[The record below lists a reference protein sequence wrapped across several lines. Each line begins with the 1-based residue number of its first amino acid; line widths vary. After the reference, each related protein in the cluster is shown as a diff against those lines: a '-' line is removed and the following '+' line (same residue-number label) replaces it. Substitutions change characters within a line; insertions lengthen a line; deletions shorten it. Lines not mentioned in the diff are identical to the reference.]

1 MAHYDLGNDFYKLW
15 LDPSMSYSSAL
26 YRAVD
31 GGDLESAQRAKYRR
45 ILRRLKAEPAESV
58 LEIGCGWGG
67 FAELAVE
74 EGLKVT
80 GLTLSPAQLAWAQKR
95 VPDADLRLQDYRDTK
110 EQFDHIVSIEMFEAV
125 GERWWPTYFKTIAKS
140 LKPGG
145 RAVVQSITI
154 RDDLFGEYRKGT
166 DFIQQYVFP
175 GGMLPSPAVF
185 ERRAASADFQ
195 VIDRHAFGPDY
206 ARTLSHWARRFD
218 AAWPE
223 IETQGFDT
231 RFRRLWQFYLA
242 YCEGRL
248 PRRRHRRVSLP
259 ARKAERM
266 NVRPAPLHRR
276 HRPAA
281 AGRRRSGRPA
291 AGLAHPGPGRD
302 ALVRLP
308 PLPGQSLGARSGRW
322 QPDQPYAL
330 ELRYSRDIPSARLVQ
345 ASIEEMQRLGNADD
359 ARLARWQARA
369 GARLPRRAQRR
380 GDPRPAPAAARRRVL
395 PSGQAHRPHRGC
407 RVRPRLLRHLARS
420 AHPRAGA
427 ADARLLGAG

>member
-1 MAHYDLGNDFYKLW
+1 MNTMTLRQAEPLARDTRLVFQLLEKLQDGMLEIRLPDGSSRLFGNGEHGVTLNVSNEAMFSAVLAKGDIGLAEAYLDGHWDASDITGLLTLLARNRDVLKKAVYGSWRNLLAARVRHWLNGNSRAGSKRNIMAHYDLGNDFYKLW

-154 RDDLFGEYRKGT
+154 RDDLFAEYRKGT

-175 GGMLPSPAVF
+175 GGMLPSRSAF
-185 ERRAASADFQ
+185 RAAAAKQ
-195 VIDRHAFGPDY
+195 GLTVHGEYAFGEDY
-206 ARTLSHWARRFD
+206 ARTLAEWRVAFE
-218 AAWPE
+218 AKWPE
-223 IETQGFDT
+223 IAALGFDEN
-231 RFRRLWQFYLA
+231 FRRLWRMYLC
-242 YCEGRL
+242 YCEAGFL
-248 PRRRHRRVSLP
+248 AGNVDVVHFELSHR
-259 ARKAERM
+259 
-266 NVRPAPLHRR
+266 
-276 HRPAA
+276 
-281 AGRRRSGRPA
+281 
-291 AGLAHPGPGRD
+291 
-302 ALVRLP
+302 
-308 PLPGQSLGARSGRW
+308 
-322 QPDQPYAL
+322 
-330 ELRYSRDIPSARLVQ
+330 
-345 ASIEEMQRLGNADD
+345 
-359 ARLARWQARA
+359 
-369 GARLPRRAQRR
+369 
-380 GDPRPAPAAARRRVL
+380 
-395 PSGQAHRPHRGC
+395 
-407 RVRPRLLRHLARS
+407 
-420 AHPRAGA
+420 
-427 ADARLLGAG
+427 

>member
-1 MAHYDLGNDFYKLW
+1 MNTMTLRQAEPLARDTRLVFQLLEKLQDGMLEIRLPDGSSRLFGNGEHGVTLNVSNEAMFSAVLAKGDIGLAEAYLDGHWDASDITGLLTLLARNRDVLKKAVYGSWRNLLAARVRHWLNGNSRAGSKRNIMAHYDLGNDFYKLW

-125 GERWWPTYFKTIAKS
+125 GERWWPNYFKTIAKS

-154 RDDLFGEYRKGT
+154 RDDLFAEYRKGT

-175 GGMLPSPAVF
+175 GGMLPSRSAF
-185 ERRAASADFQ
+185 RAAAAKQ
-195 VIDRHAFGPDY
+195 GLTVHGEYAFGEDY
-206 ARTLSHWARRFD
+206 ARTLAEWRVAFE
-218 AAWPE
+218 AKWPE
-223 IETQGFDT
+223 IAALGFDEN
-231 RFRRLWQFYLA
+231 FRRLWRMYLC
-242 YCEGRL
+242 YCEAGFL
-248 PRRRHRRVSLP
+248 AGNVDVVHFELSHR
-259 ARKAERM
+259 
-266 NVRPAPLHRR
+266 
-276 HRPAA
+276 
-281 AGRRRSGRPA
+281 
-291 AGLAHPGPGRD
+291 
-302 ALVRLP
+302 
-308 PLPGQSLGARSGRW
+308 
-322 QPDQPYAL
+322 
-330 ELRYSRDIPSARLVQ
+330 
-345 ASIEEMQRLGNADD
+345 
-359 ARLARWQARA
+359 
-369 GARLPRRAQRR
+369 
-380 GDPRPAPAAARRRVL
+380 
-395 PSGQAHRPHRGC
+395 
-407 RVRPRLLRHLARS
+407 
-420 AHPRAGA
+420 
-427 ADARLLGAG
+427 

>member
-1 MAHYDLGNDFYKLW
+1 MNTMTLRQAEPLARDTRLVFQLLEKLQDGMLEIRLPDGSSRLFGNGEHGVTLNVTNEAMFSAVLAKGDIGLAEAYLDGHWDASDITGLLTLLARNRDVLKKAVYGSWRNLLAARVRHWLNGNSRAGSKRNIMAHYDLGNDFYKLW

-125 GERWWPTYFKTIAKS
+125 GERWWPTYFKTIAKA

-154 RDDLFGEYRKGT
+154 RDDLFAEYRKGT

-175 GGMLPSPAVF
+175 GGMLPSRSAF
-185 ERRAASADFQ
+185 RAAAAKQ
-195 VIDRHAFGPDY
+195 GLTVHGEYAFGEDY
-206 ARTLSHWARRFD
+206 ARTLAEWRVAFE
-218 AAWPE
+218 AKWPE
-223 IETQGFDT
+223 IAALGFDEN
-231 RFRRLWQFYLA
+231 FRRLWRMYLC
-242 YCEGRL
+242 YCEAGFL
-248 PRRRHRRVSLP
+248 AGNVDVVHFELSHR
-259 ARKAERM
+259 
-266 NVRPAPLHRR
+266 
-276 HRPAA
+276 
-281 AGRRRSGRPA
+281 
-291 AGLAHPGPGRD
+291 
-302 ALVRLP
+302 
-308 PLPGQSLGARSGRW
+308 
-322 QPDQPYAL
+322 
-330 ELRYSRDIPSARLVQ
+330 
-345 ASIEEMQRLGNADD
+345 
-359 ARLARWQARA
+359 
-369 GARLPRRAQRR
+369 
-380 GDPRPAPAAARRRVL
+380 
-395 PSGQAHRPHRGC
+395 
-407 RVRPRLLRHLARS
+407 
-420 AHPRAGA
+420 
-427 ADARLLGAG
+427 